1 VIELVTYA
9 RGRREVLR
17 VAEDVFPVGR
27 LWLPYRG
34 LFGWPH
40 AFRVFA
46 RAGREF
52 VEVHG

>member
-1 VIELVTYA
+1 MIELVTFA

-17 VAEDVFPVGR
+17 VAEDSASSR
-27 LWLPYRG
+27 LWLPYCG